1 MASRFPPPPLL
12 PINPAISL
20 PPPALPIM
28 DETAPPLVPLNQTTL
43 SARRLMNV
51 PALTDVNTMVL
62 NREDWNIEQF
72 KKEMAKLEA
81 QLQSQTQNYTRNFK
95 IEMYIDKFAL
105 IAMNDA
111 RKMQASL
118 KDAGLTTA
126 NQQLIDAIVV
136 EFVKEVNEIKA
147 QLLPPSVTQQ
157 LITALDEKAKL
168 AIKNIETPSGLMPA
182 IKEIYL
188 EIFKML
194 MQVGIKGV
202 FQLGKNLRRHKAILA
217 TGADKA
223 YVSAYWIIS
232 SYLFSTLSSFLI
244 YVLDPST
251 FQSDMSVYGNGTA
264 NITELLGGRRRKH
277 RTQKRNTKK
286 TRKTHKRKTNKRK

>member
-1 MASRFPPPPLL
+1 MASRFPPPALL

-28 DETAPPLVPLNQTTL
+28 DETAPPLVPLAQTTL
-43 SARRLMNV
+43 SASRNV
-51 PALTDVNTMVL
+51 PPALTDLNTMQL

-72 KKEMAKLEA
+72 KKEMAKIEA
-81 QLQSQTQNYTRNFK
+81 QLQDQANNFTRNLQ
-95 IEMYIDKFAL
+95 IERYIHMFAL

-126 NQQLIDAIVV
+126 NQLAIDEIVV
-136 EFVKEVNEIKA
+136 DFVKEMNEIKA
-147 QLLPPSVTQQ
+147 QLLPPAVTQQ

-168 AIKNIETPSGLMPA
+168 AIKNIETPAGLMPA
-182 IKEIYL
+182 IQNIYL

-202 FQLGKNLRRHKAILA
+202 FLLGKNLRKHKAILA
-217 TGADKA
+217 KGADKA
-223 YVSAYWIIS
+223 YTSAYWIIS